1 MAWRHH
7 SHDDD
12 DDDNGAEDGLTMQ
25 MVITMREEEWKDD
38 ETRDGLRLKE
48 TRRVETRDGDD
59 DVDLVDCP
67 TQLTLI
73 FILWHLYLSVV
84 SISWQISKLQIWKNT
99 AGKSANVDWDD
110 GDVQGLRE
118 VKREEDQGDDNH
130 CDKDDHDDKKQDFYD
145 RIKNIFLIPWRSCS

>member
-1 MAWRHH
+1 
-7 SHDDD
+7 
-12 DDDNGAEDGLTMQ
+12 MQ

-84 SISWQISKLQIWKNT
+84 SIS
-99 AGKSANVDWDD
+99 
-110 GDVQGLRE
+110 
-118 VKREEDQGDDNH
+118 
-130 CDKDDHDDKKQDFYD
+130 
-145 RIKNIFLIPWRSCS
+145 